1 MNNIALTSEK
11 VFIEYSITSQQN
23 VSYTYLI
30 TFHSSIEN
38 QKCGICEPNLLTS
51 RFWLKSWIIRSMN
64 NISVLADYEDTLSDP
79 NFISSNILP
88 ICHWVR

>member
-11 VFIEYSITSQQN
+11 VFIEYSIPRN
-23 VSYTYLI
+23 RVCHYTYL
-30 TFHSSIEN
+30 TNFHSSIGN

-51 RFWLKSWIIRSMN
+51 RFWLKLWIIRSTN
-64 NISVLADYEDTLSDP
+64 NISILADYEDTLSDP

-88 ICHWVR
+88 ICH